1 MKTNNVDTL
10 SMIGALTDNAIEIF
24 EPKRNLMSFQDY
36 MLMTSVKYALV
47 QLDLLNTNSLKQT
60 KEAIISKKFFS

>member
-36 MLMTSVKYALV
+36 MLKTSSQYASV
-47 QLDLLNTNSLKQT
+47 QLDLLHMTSLKQT
-60 KEAIISKKFFS
+60 KEVSISKKFFS